1 MAGKRYYSYQ
11 GHSGHRSGGNSDS
24 LFGWT
29 VFIFLLIG
37 FVFLCWMGSYYIFA
51 HPEKAANYRLLLRLH
66 KVEPP
71 QRFEV
76 TAAPRGEF
84 LKPGQL
90 LERFGSMTG
99 SEISRTNEKL
109 LRNFIRN
116 YHQNRELVPYAV
128 GTYRVI
134 GTLPLTKKS
143 FCTPGLIA
151 LLQAVEQPE
160 ILVEQPFTCEDSNLP
175 ALKRSLTPGQE
186 IKLEK
191 PLDLSAVVHI
201 DRISES
207 RILLTTMPLLYGS
220 YGSVKGGTSFSLEPP
235 QELNLEAGLP
245 ILSRDEI
252 GELSGGKL
260 GKGADKPG
268 LGLRISRIA
277 EEMATPTPEPKV
289 AKAIAVSTPAVPA
302 TPAKGALPAAEPAVA
317 RAIPVNAQ
325 PVLPAIPVATP
336 VPVAIPVAT
345 PVNALPA
352 ALPAQPVTTPA
363 PSFSPA
369 STPAPVA
376 TPAAKPLA
384 VASPAPT
391 QPPSAQTASNA
402 VTATTQPAAASP
414 GQIWPV
420 YAPGQMPRGRLVET
434 SESQEL
440 ANRGIGGE
448 RNYLKGR
455 FAVTASGNGRA
466 VLRPQG
472 AVAGVPVGP
481 SSKVRVIVEFPA
493 GSTPPAEGS
502 MLSRDTLRPFEI
514 TSVKRGDDGQINIYA
529 REVTRGQ

>member
-11 GHSGHRSGGNSDS
+11 AHSGHRSGGNSDS

-71 QRFEV
+71 QRFDV

-143 FCTPGLIA
+143 FCNPGLIA

-160 ILVEQPFTCEDSNLP
+160 ILVEQPFTCEESNLP
-175 ALKRSLTPGQE
+175 ALKRSLTPAQE

-201 DRISES
+201 DRIGES

-220 YGSVKGGTSFSLEPP
+220 YGSAKGGTSFSLEPP
-235 QELNLEAGLP
+235 EELNLDAGLP
-245 ILSRDEI
+245 VLSRDEI
-252 GELSGGKL
+252 GALSGGKL

-289 AKAIAVSTPAVPA
+289 AKAIAVSTPSTPA
-302 TPAKGALPAAEPAVA
+302 ALAKGALPAAEPTVA

-345 PVNALPA
+345 PVNTFPA
-352 ALPAQPVTTPA
+352 TLPAQPVATPA
-363 PSFSPA
+363 PSA
-369 STPAPVA
+369 IPVA
-376 TPAAKPLA
+376 TPATKPVTA
-384 VASPAPT
+384 ASPALT
-391 QPPSAQTASNA
+391 QPPSALTPSNA

-414 GQIWPV
+414 SQVWPV
-420 YAPGQMPRGRLVET
+420 YAPGQMPRGRLVEP

-440 ANRGIGGE
+440 SKRGIGGE

-455 FAVTASGNGRA
+455 FSVTASGNGRA

-493 GSTPPAEGS
+493 GVTPPTEGS